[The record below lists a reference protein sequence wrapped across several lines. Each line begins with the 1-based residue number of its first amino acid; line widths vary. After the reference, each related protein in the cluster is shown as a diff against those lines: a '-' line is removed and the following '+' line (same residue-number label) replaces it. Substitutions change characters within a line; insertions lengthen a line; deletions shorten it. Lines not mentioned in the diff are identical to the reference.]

1 MVKKLPV
8 PSSESS
14 LSPVPSNLIDEAES
28 KVTPATSSSDKK
40 RKAETTEVKVTKR
53 TKKTTALE
61 AEDGDVIP
69 GADDLPRPKKRA
81 PRKVKAEV
89 ETIEAEIEIEL
100 AQKGNCKAKVVKK
113 TTARKKNE
121 AGTAPF
127 VERTTDTPLVLGA
140 HVSAAGG

>member
-1 MVKKLPV
+1 MAKKLPV

-14 LSPVPSNLIDEAES
+14 LSPVPSNVIAEAES

-61 AEDGDVIP
+61 AEDGDVVP

-89 ETIEAEIEIEL
+89 ETIEAEIEL
-100 AQKGNCKAKVVKK
+100 AQKGNGKAKVVKK

-121 AGTAPF
+121 ADTAPF
-127 VERTTDTPLVLGA
+127 AERTTDTPLVLGA
-140 HVSAAGG
+140 HVSTAGG